1 MINSKNLTSE
11 QYKQKLAKHI
21 QEIENN
27 TGAELVLAVA
37 TESGRYDRAESIWGV
52 FIGMIMLSFQ
62 TPLEEWILKYFWTGL
77 MVKLIAQS
85 LLFVAGFIFGSLVA
99 SYCHPLRGLFISNQE
114 KEDELTRTSYA
125 LLGQAKKQTSRAIL
139 LVYVSLFERK
149 VIVLGDDALMSLLVD
164 SELAMIR
171 DCILESFARK
181 KYYSGLKDCILKAGE
196 ILSKKFPDKEDEQG
210 QKLSNH
216 VRFFHP
222 RP

>member
-52 FIGMIMLSFQ
+52 FIGLIMLSFQ

-85 LLFVAGFIFGSLVA
+85 LLFVAGFIFGSLQ
-99 SYCHPLRGLFISNQE
+99 SKNFLRIFSIFLIFFSISF
-114 KEDELTRTSYA
+114 
-125 LLGQAKKQTSRAIL
+125 
-139 LVYVSLFERK
+139 SLN
-149 VIVLGDDALMSLLVD
+149 IVLVLSLPEGSPILVVPPPNNT
-164 SELAMIR
+164 I
-171 DCILESFARK
+171 
-181 KYYSGLKDCILKAGE
+181 GLCPC
-196 ILSKKFPDKEDEQG
+196 F
-210 QKLSNH
+210 
-216 VRFFHP
+216 
-222 RP
+222 